1 MGFHAQFF
9 NIETDCC
16 KKYGEKTLL
25 FMQCGSFFETYGFK
39 KNGKFRNKNYI
50 DYSKICD
57 FCIKE
62 KHLTHEGYDVWM
74 IGFPDYC
81 VDKYVSK
88 MTREG
93 FTIVVWVQS
102 DDPIK
107 QRYQKGVY
115 SPGTDF
121 NNNTQNITNYSMCM
135 WVKKSKY
142 ILLNKNAELIC
153 GMSCIDILT
162 GDTHIFEYRE
172 KYFHNPSTFDEIERF
187 YSSYNPKE
195 IFVIYETT
203 DAEIKDILQF
213 SQIDCEKIH
222 LINLED
228 KDNSH
233 QLAAKNCE
241 NQVYVKNQ
249 LMQFYEILDYNVFC
263 QSHML
268 DENILATQAFCFHL
282 NFIHG
287 CNPSLV
293 EKIKPP
299 LFDDTGNRL
308 ILANH
313 SLKQLNIIGNQ
324 QHRGTLSSVG
334 NFINKCK
341 TPMGKRKLHTMLIKP
356 TSNMALLEK
365 QYDITDYILNG
376 FETYEDIRKQLGEIG
391 DIERLYRKLILL
403 RAAPAELSQF
413 YNNLKIILE
422 IYSTLENDDEIN
434 EYINKPLLS
443 NNCQELI
450 KILEDNLVL
459 TEASKISSTRFD
471 ENIFQ
476 RGIYPTI
483 DNLEKQYY
491 ESKDELECIRL
502 YLEKYILKY
511 KSSRTSRMLK
521 LHETDKTGLFLSM
534 TNNRSK
540 ILREELKK
548 DKQTEREIKYTSSY
562 NGEIKNLSFN
572 PHDLQYV
579 KHTKSNLRVNS
590 AQLNKIYAS
599 IFNDKETL
607 KDELMDQYKEF
618 IISLQKYKTQIE
630 NIVHYVTEL
639 DLIITKAYLA
649 KKYNYCKPLIEDSEY
664 SFIKA
669 KNMRHVLIEHLQQ
682 DESYVPNDIELGQHT
697 NQRGI
702 LLYGTNAVGKS
713 SLIRS
718 IGICV
723 VMAQAGMF
731 VPCSEFIYKPYKS
744 LFTRILGNDNLF
756 KGLSTFA
763 VEMSELR
770 TILNN
775 ANENSLVLGDELCSG
790 TETTSAISIFT
801 AGIIQLEKRLS
812 SFIFATHFHEITDD
826 ERIKT
831 LDKIVFKHMEV
842 IYDASEDC
850 LIYNRKLLNGPGA
863 SMYGLEVCKSLHLP
877 DDFLELANT
886 IRQERYS
893 DDNIL
898 LKSCSRYNSKKIK
911 GRCEICKEEGVDIHH
926 LMPQN
931 MADKNGFIGHMHK
944 NHKSN
949 LANICKKC
957 HLKETK
963 KNTKRRRTKTS
974 KGMIL
979 LEE

>member
-88 MTREG
+88 MTQEG

-121 NNNTQNITNYSMCM
+121 NNNSQNITNYSMCM

-249 LMQFYEILDYNVFC
+249 LMQFYEILDYNIFC

-293 EKIKPP
+293 KKIKPP

-511 KSSRTSRMLK
+511 KSARTSRMLK

-886 IRQERYS
+886 IRKERYS

-898 LKSCSRYNSKKIK
+898 LKSRSRYNSKKIK